1 MLDKLALAYK
11 NAAIE
16 HEAAVADEGA
26 PHWYLV
32 DLATGRAVDPTA
44 DQFRTSPDYSRGIGK
59 GFLTS
64 APSKRARAILAA
76 I

>member
-1 MLDKLALAYK
+1 METEPQPFERLSLADQ
-11 NAAIE
+11 
-16 HEAAVADEGA
+16 H
-26 PHWYLV
+26 LV
-32 DLATGRAVDPTA
+32 DLATGQAVDPTA
-44 DQFRTSPDYSRGIGK
+44 DQFRTAPDYSRGIGK